1 MVQKRLQRLG
11 IPMIVVPVR
20 LDLRAR
26 RTVPAPKIA
35 AYPRPARCPKSAEAG
50 SLRIAGDDTL
60 IGIIGATRLPPEAL
74 LGPTSARCYGRVA
87 RREPGSRRRFSEDT

>member
-26 RTVPAPKIA
+26 RTVPAPQIA
-35 AYPRPARCPKSAEAG
+35 A
-50 SLRIAGDDTL
+50 
-60 IGIIGATRLPPEAL
+60 
-74 LGPTSARCYGRVA
+74 
-87 RREPGSRRRFSEDT
+87 